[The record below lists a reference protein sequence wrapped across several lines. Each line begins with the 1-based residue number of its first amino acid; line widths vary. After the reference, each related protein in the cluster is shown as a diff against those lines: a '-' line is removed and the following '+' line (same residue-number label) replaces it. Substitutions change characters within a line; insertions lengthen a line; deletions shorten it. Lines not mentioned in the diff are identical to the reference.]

1 MPRRARWTP
10 ICGRVDETWTE
21 RPRLGREGGDVDERL
36 EQDQYRRPVHAP
48 PRVRKAIVDEDGSC
62 VIHLNSIHW
71 QRCFGIKAE
80 IGYELLE
87 RDEKRS
93 AEAGDEES

>member
-1 MPRRARWTP
+1 M
-10 ICGRVDETWTE
+10 
-21 RPRLGREGGDVDERL
+21 
-36 EQDQYRRPVHAP
+36 
-48 PRVRKAIVDEDGSC
+48 DEDGSC

-80 IGYELLE
+80 IGYELHE